1 MSYRGVICLLSFLQ
15 RLLGNNN
22 AKEIKKMRAIADH
35 INEIEPNYVKLSDAN
50 CKKGKR

>member
-1 MSYRGVICLLSFLQ
+1 MSCRGVICLLGFLQ

-35 INEIEPNYVKLSDAN
+35 INEIEPNYVGRPIGRSI
-50 CKKGKR
+50 CCSS